1 MIITPPLTRE
11 QQIVLK
17 VAEKRVGGMQMITR
31 TEAMKAF
38 KTLGE
43 YCLENDCEK
52 CIFGIHTVDDP
63 CIFSKGNEPYCITP
77 KDIQKV
83 YKNANVPEE

>member
-1 MIITPPLTRE
+1 
-11 QQIVLK
+11 
-17 VAEKRVGGMQMITR
+17 MITR

-83 YKNANVPEE
+83 YENANVPEE